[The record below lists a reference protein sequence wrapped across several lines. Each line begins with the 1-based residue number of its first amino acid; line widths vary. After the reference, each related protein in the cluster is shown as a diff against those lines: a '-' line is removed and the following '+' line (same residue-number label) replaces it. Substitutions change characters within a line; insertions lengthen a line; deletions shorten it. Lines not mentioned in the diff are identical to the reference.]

1 MRYMLIFFAD
11 EDAWMLL
18 SDDERQAAIERVGAW
33 YAEHAHA
40 GRIVE
45 GRRLRGRADAI
56 TVRLGPAG
64 RSRKPEIASGAFG
77 PTAESIGSYAILSV
91 ASADEAIAVASAW
104 PGGGAVE
111 IRPLLEE

>member
-1 MRYMLIFFAD
+1 MLVFFAD
-11 EDAWMLL
+11 EDAWMAL
-18 SDDERQAAIERVGAW
+18 SDEEREASIARIGAW
-33 YAEHAHA
+33 YAEHAQA

-45 GRRLRGRADAI
+45 GRRLHGRAEAV

-64 RSRKPEIASGAFG
+64 ASQTPEIASGPFS
-77 PTAESIGSYAILSV
+77 PTPESIGSYAILDV
-91 ASADEAIAVASAW
+91 ADADKVVAVASAW